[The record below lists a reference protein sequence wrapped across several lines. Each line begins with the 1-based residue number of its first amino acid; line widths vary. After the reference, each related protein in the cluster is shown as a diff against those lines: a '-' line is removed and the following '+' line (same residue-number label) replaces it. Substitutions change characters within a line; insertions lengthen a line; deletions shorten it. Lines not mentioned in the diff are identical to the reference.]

1 MVIGRGYI
9 DKIFKKKAENQKF
22 KDKFLDHELRVPEIK
37 EEINKT
43 KELIKK
49 VTKET
54 NKILKLEKKP
64 SFIKTHIISMFKKN
78 KVHPESF
85 HKEEKIIN
93 RESKEWKQFT
103 ILDSL
108 SKILNEELKILN
120 NREDGIYPDEKE
132 KLNQFN
138 EIVSD
143 NQKFDDILNAY
154 KKNPDSL
161 EKYKNEIEQ
170 KFNKRGMENIDL
182 RMI

>member
-1 MVIGRGYI
+1 
-9 DKIFKKKAENQKF
+9 
-22 KDKFLDHELRVPEIK
+22 
-37 EEINKT
+37 
-43 KELIKK
+43 
-49 VTKET
+49 
-54 NKILKLEKKP
+54 
-64 SFIKTHIISMFKKN
+64 
-78 KVHPESF
+78 
-85 HKEEKIIN
+85 
-93 RESKEWKQFT
+93 
-103 ILDSL
+103 
-108 SKILNEELKILN
+108 LN